1 MTVQQF
7 FLTPASHSVY
17 VNKQSAVVLSPDIAL
32 NIDYDYE
39 LERIVVRLA
48 DSEWSHIFTADRLNI
63 NERLIHT
70 SLLSSEVTLD
80 TNNDYINKVF
90 LTIDNEIIEFN
101 FAKRIGQNFVK
112 IIQNSHYAYLNSE
125 QAYIYSG
132 SMLLRNGN
140 EEYLFVQPKS
150 GFVCN
155 NYLDILHTEYKT
167 DTGVYS
173 ITKKIIENETNV
185 LVTMAH
191 IDENNVRTATQFNV
205 NDENTNNN
213 IFYNFSPSFQYIYDE
228 QILLNG
234 SITFLNSDV
243 VSNFK
248 ILDKL
253 SNLWVDIDPNEI
265 TLMFLIDGSLY
276 LVRNLELECYR
287 YRQYTQ

>member
-125 QAYIYSG
+125 QAYIYSDLCCCAMAMKSICLFNQNQVLYATTIWIFFTQNTKQIQG
-132 SMLLRNGN
+132 FILSPKKLLRTKQMFWSPWLTLTRTMFAQQHNLMSTMKTQTIIFSTISLHRFN
-140 EEYLFVQPKS
+140 ISMMNKS
-150 GFVCN
+150 
-155 NYLDILHTEYKT
+155 Y
-167 DTGVYS
+167 
-173 ITKKIIENETNV
+173 
-185 LVTMAH
+185 
-191 IDENNVRTATQFNV
+191 
-205 NDENTNNN
+205 
-213 IFYNFSPSFQYIYDE
+213 
-228 QILLNG
+228 
-234 SITFLNSDV
+234 
-243 VSNFK
+243 
-248 ILDKL
+248 
-253 SNLWVDIDPNEI
+253 
-265 TLMFLIDGSLY
+265 
-276 LVRNLELECYR
+276 
-287 YRQYTQ
+287 